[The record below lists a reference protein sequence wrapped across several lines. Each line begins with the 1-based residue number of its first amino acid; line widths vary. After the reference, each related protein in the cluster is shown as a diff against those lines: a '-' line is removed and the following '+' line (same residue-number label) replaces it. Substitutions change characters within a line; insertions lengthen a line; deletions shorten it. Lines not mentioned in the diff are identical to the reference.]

1 VARRARDPRLSALI
15 LVNIPL
21 FILPGQVVMNYLTR
35 RGSTLVHYINRLFS
49 IDGLKKLLGGRVD
62 VLNILRSQVTEARL
76 RTTAKV
82 QDVAARVGM
91 ADKRTPVQR
100 MMGDLSARGV
110 RTLFLF
116 SEGQSEIDAFAH
128 EFGDKGQGL
137 APFPGAEVHVIERMD
152 HDMSQAPGR
161 KAGQA
166 LMVKFVAPQRGPS
179 GFADQTQPTGAALA

>member
-1 VARRARDPRLSALI
+1 MD
-15 LVNIPL
+15 
-21 FILPGQVVMNYLTR
+21 YLTR
-35 RGSTLVHYINRLFS
+35 RGSTLGHYIKRLFS
-49 IDGLKKLLGGRVD
+49 VAGLKKLLGGRVN
-62 VLNILRSQVTEARL
+62 VLNILRSQVTEARM

-100 MMGDLSARGV
+100 MLGDLSARGV

-128 EFGDKGQGL
+128 EFGDKGESL
-137 APFPGAEVHVIERMD
+137 AHFPGAEVHVIEHMD

-161 KAGQA
+161 KVGQA
-166 LMVKFVAPQRGPS
+166 LMVKFVAPPRGPS
-179 GFADQTQPTGAALA
+179 GFADQTQPTGAQLA